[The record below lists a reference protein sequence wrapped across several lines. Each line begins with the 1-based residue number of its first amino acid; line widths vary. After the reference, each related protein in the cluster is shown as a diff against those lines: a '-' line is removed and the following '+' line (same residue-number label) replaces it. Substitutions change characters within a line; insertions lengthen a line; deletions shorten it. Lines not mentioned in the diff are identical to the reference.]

1 MDIDIEI
8 EIDEFPLYDY
18 STFDPYQDTISVS
31 EETYMKVMDYCAKGI
46 FVLREMNIPELIP
59 IIEDWEEDIKD
70 EASERFSNS
79 DEEEFI
85 EPKVT
90 IKVDKYFFEGNK

>member
-8 EIDEFPLYDY
+8 EIDEFPPYDH
-18 STFDPYQDTISVS
+18 STFDPYQDTISVN

-46 FVLREMNIPELIP
+46 FVLREMNIPELMP
-59 IIEDWEEDIKD
+59 IIENWEEDVKE
-70 EASERFSNS
+70 EASDRFSFS
-79 DEEEFI
+79 DEEDFI

-90 IKVDKYFFEGNK
+90 VKVDEYFYENSR

>member
-1 MDIDIEI
+1 MDIDIII
-8 EIDEFPLYDY
+8 EVDKLPPYDH
-18 STFDPYQDTISVS
+18 SPFDPYQDTISVS

-46 FVLREMNIPELIP
+46 FVLREMNIPELMP
-59 IIEDWEEDIKD
+59 IIEDWEEDVKE
-70 EASERFSNS
+70 EAYDRFSNS

-90 IKVDKYFFEGNK
+90 VKVDEYFYENSR

>member
-1 MDIDIEI
+1 MDIDIKI
-8 EIDEFPLYDY
+8 EIDDFPPYDH

-46 FVLREMNIPELIP
+46 FVLREMNTPELMP
-59 IIEDWEEDIKD
+59 IIENWEEDVKE
-70 EASERFSNS
+70 EAYDRFSFS
-79 DEEEFI
+79 DEKDFI

-90 IKVDKYFFEGNK
+90 VKVDECFCEKSR